1 MKTRTIALTLAMLF
15 AGVAV
20 CLAADVNLGSWKLNE
35 AKSKFAPGA
44 TKNNMVVYS
53 AAGDSVKVTVD
64 GVTGDGKAVHSEWT
78 GKYDGKDYPLTG
90 DPTGDTRSYK
100 KINDR
105 TLELTTKK
113 GGKVTATIRIVVAAD
128 GMSRT
133 VTMTSMDAMGKKTT
147 STAVYDKQ

>member
-1 MKTRTIALTLAMLF
+1 VKTRTIALTLAMLF